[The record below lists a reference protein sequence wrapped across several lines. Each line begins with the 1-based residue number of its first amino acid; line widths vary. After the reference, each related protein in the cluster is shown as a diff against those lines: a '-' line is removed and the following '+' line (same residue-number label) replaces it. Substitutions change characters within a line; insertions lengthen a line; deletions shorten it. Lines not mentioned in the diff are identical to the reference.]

1 MLRTN
6 FGFRYA
12 EPTDALMAIRTIGW
26 ESAVSGSYRWNGRTR
41 GDKFALFQYTLSGEG
56 NLTIGGK
63 HYRIPKHHGFF
74 VTVPDNHEYYYSP
87 DAGGE
92 PWEFIF
98 LTAAGRHVEG
108 YWNDIVAKAG
118 PVVSFKPNAQPI
130 AMLWEMMESAQAKT
144 GLDKYELSVR
154 LYEWIVA
161 CLRAVDGRPDAGRP
175 VPDSVAAALKFMDAQ
190 YHRFLTLEQI
200 AAEAGMSK
208 YHFCRLFLKHT
219 GITPIHYLT
228 KIRIEQASR
237 LLRQTDQPIGAIA
250 AATGFDNGSYFGK
263 VFRKL
268 MDASP
273 QQFRDSTDDIPEH
286 HIFID

>member
-1 MLRTN
+1 
-6 FGFRYA
+6 
-12 EPTDALMAIRTIGW
+12 MAIRTIGW
-26 ESAVSGSYRWNGRTR
+26 ESTASAGYRWNGRSR
-41 GDKFALFQYTLSGEG
+41 GGRFVVFQYTLSGEG
-56 NLTIGGK
+56 HLVSGGR

-87 DAGGE
+87 DGDS

-98 LTAAGRHVEG
+98 LTAAGRHVDA
-108 YWNDIVAKAG
+108 YWNDIVGKTG

-130 AMLWEMMESAQAKT
+130 AMLWEMLEHADMKK

-161 CLRAVDGRPDAGRP
+161 CQRALDGRPDSGRAVPEP
-175 VPDSVAAALKFMDAQ
+175 VTAALKFMETQ

-208 YHFCRLFLKHT
+208 YHFCRLFVKHT
-219 GITPIHYLT
+219 GVTPIHHLT
-228 KIRIEQASR
+228 KIRIEEASR
-237 LLRQTDQPIGAIA
+237 LLRQTRQPVAAVA
-250 AATGFDNGSYFGK
+250 AATGFDNSSYFGK

-268 MDASP
+268 MGASP
-273 QQFRDSTDDIPEH
+273 QQFRDSTEDVPDH
-286 HIFID
+286 HILID

>member
-1 MLRTN
+1 MLRKN

-26 ESAVSGSYRWNGRTR
+26 ESTASAVYRWNGRSR
-41 GDKFALFQYTLSGEG
+41 GDRFVMFQYTLSGEG
-56 NLTIGGK
+56 HLVSGGK

-87 DAGGE
+87 DSNS

-108 YWNDIVAKAG
+108 YWNDIVAKTG

-130 AMLWEMMESAQAKT
+130 AMLWEMMENAQTKT

-161 CLRAVDGRPDAGRP
+161 CLRALDGRPDAGRTVPEP
-175 VPDSVAAALKFMDAQ
+175 VTAALKFMETQ

-208 YHFCRLFLKHT
+208 YHFCRLFVKHT
-219 GITPIHYLT
+219 GVTPIHHLT
-228 KIRIEQASR
+228 KIRIEEASR
-237 LLRQTDQPIGAIA
+237 LLRQTRQPVAAVA
-250 AATGFDNGSYFGK
+250 AASGFDNSSYFGK

-268 MDASP
+268 MGASP
-273 QQFRDSTDDIPEH
+273 QQFRDSTGDIPDH
-286 HIFID
+286 HILID

>member
-1 MLRTN
+1 MLKTN

-12 EPTDALMAIRTIGW
+12 EPADALMAIRTIGW
-26 ESAVSGSYRWNGRTR
+26 ESAVNDSYRWNGRAR
-41 GDKFALFQYTLSGEG
+41 GDRFVVFQYTLSGEG
-56 NLTIGGK
+56 NLVSGGK
-63 HYRIPKHHGFF
+63 HYRISKHHGFF

-108 YWNDIVAKAG
+108 YWNDIVAKTG

-130 AMLWEMMESAQAKT
+130 AMLWEMMESAQMKT

-161 CLRAVDGRPDAGRP
+161 CLRAIDGKPDAGRP
-175 VPDSVAAALKFMDAQ
+175 VPDSVAAALKFMDAH

-208 YHFCRLFLKHT
+208 YHFCRLFVKHT

-228 KIRIEQASR
+228 KIRIEAASR
-237 LLRQTDQPIGAIA
+237 LLRQTSQPVGAIA
-250 AATGFDNGSYFGK
+250 AATGFDNSSYFGK

-268 MDASP
+268 MGVSP